1 MTLEV
6 YLGFLAVSAIVI
18 VVPGPNVTLILAT
31 SALQGMRSG
40 FMALLGTTI
49 AQAIQVALVALGLV
63 WLVQTY
69 AGVFEIIR
77 YIGAAYLIYLGIQAW
92 RSASKPLPKAPSDG
106 QTVRTGFLVGLAN
119 PKSLTF
125 FAAFF
130 PQFINPV
137 LPAEPQFAMLAVG
150 YVLLALIIDAGYVVA
165 GGLGNRFLATN
176 RARLWL
182 GRGSGIVLAGGGLL
196 LAGADR
202 K

>member
-1 MTLEV
+1 MTLET
-6 YLGFLAVSAIVI
+6 YIGFLAISFVVI

-49 AQAIQVALVALGLV
+49 AQAIQLTLVAFGLV

-69 AGVFEIIR
+69 ATAFEVIR
-77 YIGAAYLIYLGIQAW
+77 YIGAAYLVYLGIQAW
-92 RSASKPLPKAPSDG
+92 RSASEPLPHAPSDG
-106 QTVRTGFLVGLAN
+106 KTARKGFLVGLAN

-130 PQFINPV
+130 PQFIDPS
-137 LPAEPQFAMLAVG
+137 LPTQPQFAMLAVG
-150 YVLLALIIDAGYVVA
+150 YALLALVLDAGYVVA
-165 GGLGNRFLATN
+165 GGYGNRLFATN
-176 RARLWL
+176 GARLWL
-182 GRGSGIVLAGGGLL
+182 GRGSGVVLAGGGLL

>member
-1 MTLEV
+1 MSIES
-6 YLGFLAVSAIVI
+6 YLSFLVISFIII

-49 AQAIQVALVALGLV
+49 AQSIQVTLVALGLV

-69 AGVFEIIR
+69 STIFDVVR
-77 YIGAAYLIYLGIQAW
+77 YIGAAYLIYLGVQAW
-92 RSASKPLPKAPSDG
+92 RSASEPLPSKNSA
-106 QTVRTGFLVGLAN
+106 TKTIRKGFLVGLAN

-130 PQFINPV
+130 PQFIDPTI
-137 LPAEPQFAMLAVG
+137 PAEPQFAALATS
-150 YVLLALIIDAGYVVA
+150 YVILALIMDAGYAVA
-165 GGLGNRFLATN
+165 GGLGNRLLATD

-182 GRGSGIVLAGGGLL
+182 GRGSGVVLTGGGLVLAGVNHE
-196 LAGADR
+196 
-202 K
+202 